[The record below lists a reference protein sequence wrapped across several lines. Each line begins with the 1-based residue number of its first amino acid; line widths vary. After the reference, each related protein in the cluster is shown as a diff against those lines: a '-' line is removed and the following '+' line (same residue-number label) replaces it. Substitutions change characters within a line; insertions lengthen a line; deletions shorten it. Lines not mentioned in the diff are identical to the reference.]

1 MYAILQLGYFILLS
15 FYWKIML
22 INCFMFKLYLQ
33 YSLQR
38 LEHFL
43 ITQLGYS
50 FLNIQ
55 CPKIR
60 YWWLKHK
67 TVLKPQYLKTPKV
80 TTQHLTTQNLAT
92 QYLKGTVSRDLRPFF
107 GYKTFT
113 WAPYKQSKSVSR
125 NFFVF
130 ANIFAKNAVCV

>member
-15 FYWKIML
+15 FYWKI
-22 INCFMFKLYLQ
+22 MFKLYLQ

-55 CPKIR
+55 YPKIR

-80 TTQHLTTQNLAT
+80 TTQHLRLRTLQHST
-92 QYLKGTVSRDLRPFF
+92 LKGQCQEICDPFLGIKPLPGLHLNSQNRFHEIFSSLRIYSR
-107 GYKTFT
+107 KTLS
-113 WAPYKQSKSVSR
+113 AYSR
-125 NFFVF
+125 
-130 ANIFAKNAVCV
+130 